1 MLRICYPPLPLSLPL
16 PYDAAERRIR
26 GSGEEHSFFPA
37 RENLRGRE
45 GVDYRGLRIQ
55 FLLRRKN
62 GTCQDCAWVGV
73 PRGYY
78 YLQQRAT
85 HHALPEEKKKI
96 NVPLFLG
103 GTCFLLLFLLTAPEH
118 LAIVSGEKESRER

>member
-62 GTCQDCAWVGV
+62 GTCQDCGWVGV

-78 YLQQRAT
+78 YLQQRAPRL
-85 HHALPEEKKKI
+85 ALPEEKKDKCAP
-96 NVPLFLG
+96 VPGMHVFPS
-103 GTCFLLLFLLTAPEH
+103 F
-118 LAIVSGEKESRER
+118 SSS